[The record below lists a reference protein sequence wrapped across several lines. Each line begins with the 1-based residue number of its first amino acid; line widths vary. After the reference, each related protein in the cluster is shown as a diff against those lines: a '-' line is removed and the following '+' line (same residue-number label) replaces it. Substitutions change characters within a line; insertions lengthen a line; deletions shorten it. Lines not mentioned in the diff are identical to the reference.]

1 MSSCRS
7 YHVRLATCCSGF
19 VLLLTS
25 YPTCFSLLLLPIS
38 YPFSLCPRFT
48 LLAHVIVAVA
58 RLMSNLFLLAS
69 PLFLSLV
76 PQEGVAHHGSI
87 LAGWLPKRPGGSP
100 VAGGAVVILCWEGGP
115 KTPGVAPEEARRLPC
130 GGGGRR
136 DPLLGGGPENPWV
149 APDSPSAPFGKGP
162 S

>member
-7 YHVRLATCCSGF
+7 SHVRLASCCFGF

-25 YPTCFSLLLLPIS
+25 FPTCFFLLLLVS
-38 YPFSLCPRFT
+38 YPVSLCSRFT
-48 LLAHVIVAVA
+48 LFACSSHVQLV
-58 RLMSNLFLLAS
+58 S
-69 PLFLSLV
+69 PCLSTRLV

-87 LAGWLPKRPGGSP
+87 FMGWLPKRPGGSP